1 VAKTVGNGSGEA
13 GHGFE
18 TGHPGGSSP
27 GRPAGFNRRVRKV
40 TFADAYP
47 LPQERQEAWKT
58 PMSKQTPTPGT
69 MKIQQ
74 WEIWKSPPPGFLKK
88 GPLGCDR
95 DRTGTS
101 EQPAPFPGEWLG
113 VFHVAPNGPLKT
125 DVRLNSAD
133 GFESATVCQC
143 DLLYFLDKN
152 KLHSPLECKLE
163 RQQLIKSKLK
173 EVFRL

>member
-1 VAKTVGNGSGEA
+1 
-13 GHGFE
+13 
-18 TGHPGGSSP
+18 
-27 GRPAGFNRRVRKV
+27 
-40 TFADAYP
+40 
-47 LPQERQEAWKT
+47 
-58 PMSKQTPTPGT
+58 

-74 WEIWKSPPPGFLKK
+74 WEIWKARPPGFEK
-88 GPLGCDR
+88 DHWFVIV
-95 DRTGTS
+95 TGQERLNSPRHSQVNGLACFTLRS
-101 EQPAPFPGEWLG
+101 E
-113 VFHVAPNGPLKT
+113 PLKT

-152 KLHSPLECKLE
+152 KLHSPLGMVSWE